1 MPDAPSDFVT
11 NPARLQFRDRH
22 FPLCT
27 DTQWSDWR
35 WQMRNRFKNENDFA
49 TLLSLSKA
57 ERSALREQT
66 RFSSGVTPYYASLLT
81 CESLRRTIVPNVA
94 EFAISHGDS
103 LDPLA
108 EDEHSPV
115 PGVIHRYPDR
125 VLFLVTDHCPVYC
138 RYCTRS
144 RLVGGNADFEL
155 TRRQWQR
162 AIDYIAAT
170 PAVHDVLISGGDPL
184 ILSDNR
190 LEWLLSRLARIP
202 HLDYVRIGSKVPMVL
217 PMRITRSLC
226 EMLSR
231 YHPLFMSIHATH
243 PDELT
248 AEASQACMRLADAGL
263 PLGSQTVL
271 LKGVNDDAGILRRLM
286 RGLLRIR
293 VRPYYLLQCDPITG
307 SSHFRTS
314 IETGKSLIRELRGHL
329 SGYAVPHYIIDLP
342 GGGGKIPLVPDYITD
357 HDGQD
362 WIATN
367 FQGIPGF
374 RYPDPNGSPRRTV
387 SGAESG

>member
-1 MPDAPSDFVT
+1 
-11 NPARLQFRDRH
+11 
-22 FPLCT
+22 
-27 DTQWSDWR
+27 
-35 WQMRNRFKNENDFA
+35 
-49 TLLSLSKA
+49 
-57 ERSALREQT
+57 
-66 RFSSGVTPYYASLLT
+66 
-81 CESLRRTIVPNVA
+81 
-94 EFAISHGDS
+94 
-103 LDPLA
+103 
-108 EDEHSPV
+108 
-115 PGVIHRYPDR
+115 
-125 VLFLVTDHCPVYC
+125 
-138 RYCTRS
+138 
-144 RLVGGNADFEL
+144 
-155 TRRQWQR
+155 
-162 AIDYIAAT
+162 
-170 PAVHDVLISGGDPL
+170 VLISGGDPL

>member
-125 VLFLVTDHCPVYC
+125 GRGWLV
-138 RYCTRS
+138 
-144 RLVGGNADFEL
+144 A
-155 TRRQWQR
+155 
-162 AIDYIAAT
+162 
-170 PAVHDVLISGGDPL
+170 
-184 ILSDNR
+184 
-190 LEWLLSRLARIP
+190 
-202 HLDYVRIGSKVPMVL
+202 M
-217 PMRITRSLC
+217 
-226 EMLSR
+226 
-231 YHPLFMSIHATH
+231 
-243 PDELT
+243 
-248 AEASQACMRLADAGL
+248 
-263 PLGSQTVL
+263 QTS
-271 LKGVNDDAGILRRLM
+271 N
-286 RGLLRIR
+286 
-293 VRPYYLLQCDPITG
+293 
-307 SSHFRTS
+307 
-314 IETGKSLIRELRGHL
+314 
-329 SGYAVPHYIIDLP
+329 
-342 GGGGKIPLVPDYITD
+342 
-357 HDGQD
+357 
-362 WIATN
+362 
-367 FQGIPGF
+367 
-374 RYPDPNGSPRRTV
+374 
-387 SGAESG
+387 